1 MSIFSKSSKKR
12 AQVDGAITN
21 MSKRATIIQFQ
32 RTIRIIIIIHVC
44 VLLHFAII
52 K

>member
-32 RTIRIIIIIHVC
+32 RTIRIIIIHVC